1 MLSTTAKGT
10 LYERDLQVWF
20 TDTIAKIKLK
30 EFDSIDWE
38 HVIEEIEGL
47 AGRDRAEVQSRLRG
61 LLAHMLKRLYV
72 DSSYDYLGWENT
84 IREQRRQ
91 LETLLEQSP
100 SLRGFLDDVLLK
112 EWQKALTDVRHEYPK
127 TLFPDRWQFKFDI
140 DTLLSEEFWEE
151 S

>member
-10 LYERDLQVWF
+10 LYEHDLQVWF
-20 TDTIAKIKLK
+20 TDTIAKIKSK
-30 EFDSIDWE
+30 EFDSIDWV

-47 AGRDRAEVQSRLRG
+47 AGRDRAEIQSRLRV
-61 LLAHMLKRLYV
+61 LLAHLLKRLYV
-72 DSSYDYLGWENT
+72 DSAYDYRGWENT

-91 LETLLEQSP
+91 IETLLEQSP
-100 SLRGFLDDVLLK
+100 SLLGFFNNVFPK
-112 EWQKALTDVRHEYPK
+112 EWQKALTDVRKEYPK
-127 TLFPDRWQFKFDI
+127 TQFPEQWQFKFDV